1 MILLTRQVQFSAG
14 HRYFLPDLSDAENT
28 RLYGLCANPN
38 GHGHDYRCEVTVGG
52 EIDPDTGMVLN
63 ITDLKRLLH
72 EVVVEPLDGE
82 FLTIEHPV
90 CRGRVPTSENL
101 VRYVWQGVEH
111 GLRLLAAREPSA
123 RTARLQRVRLAENRW
138 LCVECLL
145 REESPIVLLT
155 RSYEFSAA
163 HRLHSA
169 RLSDER
175 NHEIFGKC
183 NNPYGHGHN
192 YVLEVTVQGD
202 VDERTGMMV
211 DLTYLDGIV
220 EEHVVRRYDHK
231 NLNLDVPEFME
242 LNPTSENLVK
252 MIWDRLAP
260 YLKHPPLYRIT
271 VRETDRNAFSYY
283 GGAE

>member
-1 MILLTRQVQFSAG
+1 MILLTRQVRFSAG
-14 HRYFLPDLSDAENT
+14 HRYFLPGLSDEENA

-52 EIDPDTGMVLN
+52 EISPETGMVLN
-63 ITDLKRLLH
+63 IVDLKQLLQ
-72 EVVVEPLDGE
+72 EVVVESLDGE

-101 VRYVWQGVEH
+101 VRYLWQGLEQ
-111 GLRLLAAREPSA
+111 GLRLLVERDPSA
-123 RTARLQRVRLAENRW
+123 QTARLQRIRLAENRW
-138 LCVECLL
+138 LSVDCA
-145 REESPIVLLT
+145 RKEEVPIVLLT
-155 RSYEFSAA
+155 RTYEFSAA
-163 HRLHSA
+163 HRLHSP
-169 RLSDER
+169 RLSDEQ

-202 VDERTGMMV
+202 IDERTGMMV
-211 DLTYLDGIV
+211 DLTYLDGVV

-231 NLNLDVPEFME
+231 NLNLDIPEFKE

-252 MIWDRLAP
+252 VIWERLAP
-260 YLKHPPLYRIT
+260 YLKLPSLYRIT
-271 VRETDRNAFSYY
+271 VRETERNAFSYY
-283 GGAE
+283 GGA

>member
-1 MILLTRQVQFSAG
+1 MILLTRQVTFSAG
-14 HRYFLPDLSDAENT
+14 HRYFLPELSDGENAQ
-28 RLYGLCANPN
+28 LYGLCSNPN
-38 GHGHDYRCEVTVGG
+38 GHGHDYRCEVTIGG
-52 EIDPDTGMVLN
+52 EIDAETGMVLN
-63 ITDLKRLLH
+63 ITDLKRVL
-72 EVVVEPLDGE
+72 EDVVVEPLDGE

-101 VRYVWQGVEH
+101 VRYVWHGVEH
-111 GLRLLAAREPSA
+111 GLSLLAAHEPSA

-138 LCVECLL
+138 LCVECVR
-145 REESPIVLLT
+145 REEIPTVLLT
-155 RSYEFSAA
+155 RTYEFSAA

-169 RLSDER
+169 RLSDEK

-192 YVLEVTVQGD
+192 YTLEVTVQGD
-202 VDERTGMMV
+202 IDERTGMMV

-231 NLNLDVPEFME
+231 NLNLDIPEFRE

-252 MIWDRLAP
+252 VIWERLTP
-260 YLKHPPLYRIT
+260 YLKHPPLYKIT

-283 GGAE
+283 GDGK